1 MRLAGDRMME
11 ETSRNG
17 NVHDTKPVSK
27 MLFAYEEIKEAI
39 ITERYKPDKLLSGR
53 ELAEELGVSRT
64 PVMEALRRLS
74 YEGFVEHIPDK
85 GMFVTKVRFEDLLE
99 LYEIK
104 EGIEGIAARLCA
116 LRKTD
121 QIIKKMEDCLAKYED
136 QLSKGKYLKAVDT
149 DNQFHMLFISGARNS
164 RMEKYMQVILEQS
177 KRGVYLSASDPD
189 RMKNIIVPT
198 HRRILDAIKEGN
210 GELAEKL
217 AKEHMQDVQKFF
229 VDYQT
234 THHYF

>member
-1 MRLAGDRMME
+1 
-11 ETSRNG
+11 
-17 NVHDTKPVSK
+17 
-27 MLFAYEEIKEAI
+27 MLQKSE
-39 ITERYKPDKLLSGR
+39 
-53 ELAEELGVSRT
+53 
-64 PVMEALRRLS
+64 
-74 YEGFVEHIPDK
+74 
-85 GMFVTKVRFEDLLE
+85 FEDLLE

-104 EGIEGIAARLCA
+104 EAIEAMAARLCA

-164 RMEKYMQVILEQS
+164 RMENYMRVVLEQS
-177 KRGVYLSASDPD
+177 KRGVYLSASDPY

-210 GELAEKL
+210 GEL
-217 AKEHMQDVQKFF
+217 MQDVQKFF